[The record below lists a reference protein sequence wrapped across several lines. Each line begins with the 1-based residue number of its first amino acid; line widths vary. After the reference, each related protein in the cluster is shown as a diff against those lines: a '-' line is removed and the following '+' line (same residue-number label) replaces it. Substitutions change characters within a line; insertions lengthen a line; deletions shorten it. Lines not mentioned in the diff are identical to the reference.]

1 MSITLVALVIIF
13 AATSYMHGIRE
24 VRSPGKTNLRAGNV
38 DRVAMIESYT
48 LTANRNLNIPSDV
61 DDDDDALNDDDD
73 DGLDDDDGFD
83 DDDEEDD
90 DDDDDDEDFMKR
102 TLQIKRDTD
111 DDEYYPDADDYYGD

>member
-1 MSITLVALVIIF
+1 MRPSIMSITLVALVIIF

-61 DDDDDALNDDDD
+61 DDDDDALNDDN
-73 DGLDDDDGFD
+73 DDGFD
-83 DDDEEDD
+83 DDDEE
-90 DDDDDDEDFMKR
+90 DDDDEDFMKR